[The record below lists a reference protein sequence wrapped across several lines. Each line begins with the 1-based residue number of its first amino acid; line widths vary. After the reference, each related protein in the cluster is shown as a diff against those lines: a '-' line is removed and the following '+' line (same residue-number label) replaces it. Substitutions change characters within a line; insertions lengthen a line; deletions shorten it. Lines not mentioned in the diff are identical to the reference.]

1 VYPTILVCFVVGIAA
16 VGCRSHAPS
25 PVEIVLWGE
34 GETPSEARG
43 SSDQS
48 ADQSAETLEKESAG
62 FTAQTGDAEETGVPE
77 PVGTPARK
85 ISGRRWWWPWKKS
98 VEPSTETPVS
108 TSPQPS
114 APEEEREKALA
125 EQLSAEQ
132 PGDWFAPDGSPYLR
146 PGFSIKVSVIA
157 GGILEVPEMVRTI
170 SDKGT
175 ITLPLVGRVECQG
188 MTIRT
193 LAERLTEE
201 YSRFLKEPNVSVDYV
216 YEGKPGEVSPW
227 GWVSVYGAVNSPGRI
242 NIPPSRDLS
251 LSRAIQFAGGLN
263 RVARETDIRIWR
275 RTPEGARRIVIN
287 LLDIAKRGMIEKD
300 LTLEP
305 GDIIF
310 VPESV
315 W

>member
-1 VYPTILVCFVVGIAA
+1 MGFN
-16 VGCRSHAPS
+16 GCQTVRHGD
-25 PVEIVLWGE
+25 VEIVVLGD
-34 GETPSEARG
+34 GAGSEERIEEVDHNVL
-43 SSDQS
+43 S
-48 ADQSAETLEKESAG
+48 LENSVVS
-62 FTAQTGDAEETGVPE
+62 AEETGLLRTGE
-77 PVGTPARK
+77 ETSSEA
-85 ISGRRWWWPWKKS
+85 SGSEKAKRAA
-98 VEPSTETPVS
+98 
-108 TSPQPS
+108 PQPS
-114 APEEEREKALA
+114 KRRGWWPLWGRGEEPQSAGDVSSPGAAAPEPGDEEREKALA

-132 PGDWFAPDGSPYLR
+132 PTEWFAPDGSPYLR

-157 GGILEVPEMVRTI
+157 GGIVEVPEMIRIV
-170 SDKGT
+170 SDKST
-175 ITLPLVGRVECQG
+175 ITLPLVGRIECHN

-193 LAERLTEE
+193 LVDRLTEE

-216 YEGKPGEVSPW
+216 YEGRAGEVSPW

-275 RTPEGARRIVIN
+275 RTSEGPKKIVIN
-287 LLDIAKRGMIEKD
+287 LLDIAKRGIIEKD
-300 LTLEP
+300 LKLEP

>member
-1 VYPTILVCFVVGIAA
+1 M
-16 VGCRSHAPS
+16 
-25 PVEIVLWGE
+25 EIVFIEGGE
-34 GETPSEARG
+34 RGGEPVLISDQLTAPREETPGGEVV
-43 SSDQS
+43 DVVPELS
-48 ADQSAETLEKESAG
+48 APASAVR
-62 FTAQTGDAEETGVPE
+62 EETVHEEAMDKSTSPS
-77 PVGTPARK
+77 THR
-85 ISGRRWWWPWKKS
+85 GRFVWWPWRKKAETIPAGESSQGVSS
-98 VEPSTETPVS
+98 V
-108 TSPQPS
+108 SPEAS
-114 APEEEREKALA
+114 REEEREQALA
-125 EQLSAEQ
+125 ERLSAEQ
-132 PGDWFAPDGSPYLR
+132 PADWFAPDGAPYLR

-157 GGILEVPEMVRTI
+157 GGIVEVPEMVRTI

-175 ITLPLVGRVECQG
+175 ITLPLVGQVGCLG
-188 MTIRT
+188 LTVRT
-193 LAERLTEE
+193 LSERLTEE
-201 YSRFLKEPNVSVDYV
+201 YSRFLKDPHVSVDYV
-216 YEGKPGEVSPW
+216 YEGRPGEVSPW

-242 NIPPSRDLS
+242 NIPPSRDLT

-275 RTPEGARRIVIN
+275 RTNEGPRRIVVN

>member
-1 VYPTILVCFVVGIAA
+1 M
-16 VGCRSHAPS
+16 
-25 PVEIVLWGE
+25 EIVFIEE
-34 GETPSEARG
+34 GETAVEPVLIP
-43 SSDQS
+43 DH
-48 ADQSAETLEKESAG
+48 L
-62 FTAQTGDAEETGVPE
+62 TAPREETPGGEAAVVVPE
-77 PVGTPARK
+77 VSAPASSVREETVHEEAMALPTPSSARR
-85 ISGRRWWWPWKKS
+85 GLTGWWPWRKKAETIPAGESSQVSS
-98 VEPSTETPVS
+98 V
-108 TSPQPS
+108 SPEAS
-114 APEEEREKALA
+114 REEEREQALA
-125 EQLSAEQ
+125 ERLSAEQ
-132 PGDWFAPDGSPYLR
+132 PADWFAPDGAPYLR

-157 GGILEVPEMVRTI
+157 GGIVEVPEMVRTI

-175 ITLPLVGRVECQG
+175 ITLPLVGQVGCLG
-188 MTIRT
+188 LTVRT
-193 LAERLTEE
+193 LSERLTEE
-201 YSRFLKEPNVSVDYV
+201 YSRFLKDPSVSVDYV
-216 YEGKPGEVSPW
+216 YEGRPGEVSPW

-242 NIPPSRDLS
+242 NIPPSRDLT

-275 RTPEGARRIVIN
+275 RTHEGPRRIVVN